1 MEIDSRQE
9 LADYALRQLGGGV
22 INVEIT
28 PEQIEDAITDA
39 IQYYQEYHYEGIE
52 RDYIKYQVRGTYL
65 TLTSA
70 NGFAVGDLITTVEG
84 AHAYVLGVNGDVLE
98 MNKNMGVVFKT
109 GQTVTNGAATTT
121 ITSTKLGP
129 LDLGYMTMPDNIF
142 SVLRVVNTS
151 GILNSP
157 DILFNVQYQIV
168 SNEIRNLTAGS
179 ANYLYSTMNYL
190 GHLDYILKKEKSFRF
205 NRRINRIYFDESW
218 NISVGSWY
226 VFEVYFTLDPEVYS
240 EVYNDRWLK
249 KYVTALFKRTN
260 GTNLKKFGNMTLP
273 GGITYNGQQM
283 YDEAMQEIQSLEMEA
298 SGNGAPL
305 MMVIG

>member
-273 GGITYNGQQM
+273 GGITYNDQQK
-283 YDEAMQEIQSLEMEA
+283 YDEAMQQLRALEAEA
-298 SGNGAPL
+298 CGNGPPL